1 MNSFIFGSV
10 IFLCEL
16 GADDDV
22 VGGVGPLLI
31 ETTALLRPWLCCYRT
46 CQYSGGLIKRNKNK
60 SLVSMRGQEG
70 PWHTPGTR

>member
-1 MNSFIFGSV
+1 M
-10 IFLCEL
+10 CEL

-31 ETTALLRPWLCCYRT
+31 ETTALLRPWLCCYIEPANIRA
-46 CQYSGGLIKRNKNK
+46 GLLLVVKRNKNK